1 MDGLLEIICI
11 LHQLPHFTDEDIYGP
26 ELYKLETTLETY
38 RAVSV
43 RQLGI
48 ERGS

>member
-1 MDGLLEIICI
+1 MDGLLEIFCI
-11 LHQLPHFTDEDIYGP
+11 LHQLPHFIDEEMYVP
-26 ELYKLETTLETY
+26 ELYKLENTLETY
-38 RAVSV
+38 AVMSV